1 MSHAAH
7 VPLQSFLFVPATRPE
22 RFAKALDAGA
32 DAVIVDLEDA
42 VALADKATARATL
55 HASASAARPVLVR
68 INGADTPWF
77 DEDLAL
83 AAIEGV
89 AGIVVPKAESA
100 RDIVRVMERN
110 SRNVPVFPLV
120 ETAAGMVNV
129 REIAKSPGVRQLMF
143 GTLDFLVDIGAEGDG
158 VELDPYRAELVLA
171 SRVANIDAPVDG
183 VTPEIGDLERLRAS
197 TLSGK
202 ARGMGG
208 KLCIHPAQVPVVT
221 ACFMPT
227 KEQFAW
233 ASSVLDAARA
243 ANGAAVAVDGKMVD
257 RPVILRAER
266 IVRIVQHYRRSPHES
281 VKP

>member
-1 MSHAAH
+1 MSNAAH

-42 VALADKATARATL
+42 VALEDKATARAAL
-55 HASASAARPVLVR
+55 QAWASPTQPVLVR

-89 AGIVVPKAESA
+89 AGIVLPKAERA
-100 RDIVRVMERN
+100 RDIARVMERN
-110 SRNVPVFPLV
+110 PRNVPVFPLI

-129 REIAKSPGVRQLMF
+129 HEIARSPGVQQLMF
-143 GTLDFLVDIGAEGDG
+143 GTLDFIADIGAEGDG

-171 SRVANIDAPVDG
+171 SRVANIDAPADG
-183 VTPEIGDLERLRAS
+183 VTPEINEVERLRAS

-208 KLCIHPAQVPVVT
+208 KLCIHPAQVPVVNT
-221 ACFMPT
+221 CFLPT
-227 KEQFAW
+227 KDQFEW
-233 ASSVLDAARA
+233 AARVLDAARE
-243 ANGAAVAVDGKMVD
+243 ANGAAVAMDGKMVD
-257 RPVILRAER
+257 RPVILRAQR
-266 IVRIVQHYRRSPHES
+266 IAQRYQRALRKSGQV
-281 VKP
+281 

>member
-266 IVRIVQHYRRSPHES
+266 IVRIVQHYRRSPRES
-281 VKP
+281 AKP